1 MSVHERHDELGS
13 LRRNHPAW
21 RLLAADNAA
30 LVLGFLENTFLEPN
44 VRRLAAPDLLEALQ
58 DHLDA
63 LRLIA
68 PDAYPKPADAYLADW
83 ADPRTGWLRRL
94 YPSGTDVPHYEPTSA
109 IETAAA
115 FARSLGRREFLGT
128 ASRLLTV
135 RDLLRQI
142 TAGAAVDPSVRLA
155 ALERQRAEIDAQIEA
170 IRTGGDSG
178 LDDTAIRERYTQAVG
193 TARELLSDLR
203 EVEENFR
210 SLDRD
215 VRVRATT
222 WDGPR
227 GEFLATVFGTTAEI
241 GASDQGR
248 SWKAFWEHLL
258 SARQQAE
265 LEELLTAVADIP
277 AVRGDR
283 DQVADL
289 LQVDLVTAAEAT
301 QRTVASLSSQLRR
314 FLDEHSWSESRRIH
328 DIIRGTLA
336 TALTARNTTSGNL
349 PGAEIPTLKVDLA
362 LPLERPLYTPRTAIT
377 LDSDAE
383 AENAPVETDAL
394 EDLLDLSHIDLD
406 ALRGSVAET
415 VTAYG
420 GTATLGQVV
429 GAHPLTDGLAELVGY
444 LQVSDS
450 TARIVADRHEQVR
463 WTDASGRERQAD
475 LPLVLFG
482 VDPEPAPPPL
492 TFEPSDPAETTP
504 STAPDLAAA
513 PYPDSEQS
521 PA

>member
-1 MSVHERHDELGS
+1 MSVHERHDELAS

-44 VRRLAAPDLLEALQ
+44 VRRLPAPDLLDALE

-63 LRLIA
+63 LRVIA
-68 PDAYPKPADAYLADW
+68 PDAYPKSAEAYLADW

-94 YPSGTDVPHYEPTSA
+94 YPSGTDLPHYEPTSTV
-109 IETAAA
+109 ETAAT
-115 FARSLGRREFLGT
+115 FARGLGRREFLGT

-155 ALERQRAEIDAQIEA
+155 ALERQRAEIDTQIDA
-170 IRTGGDSG
+170 IRTGNEPG
-178 LDDTAIRERYTQAVG
+178 LDDTAIRERYTQAIG
-193 TARELLSDLR
+193 TARELLADLR

-210 SLDRD
+210 ALDRD

-265 LEELLTAVADIP
+265 LEELLTAVAQIP
-277 AVRGDR
+277 TVRSDR

-301 QRTVASLSSQLRR
+301 QRTVASLSAQLRR
-314 FLDEHSWSESRRIH
+314 FLDEHSWSEGRRIH

-336 TALTARNTTSGNL
+336 TALTARNIATGLL
-349 PGAEIPTLKVDLA
+349 PGAEIPTLRVDLA
-362 LPLERPLYTPRTAIT
+362 LPLERPLYTARVAAT
-377 LDSDAE
+377 LDSDAA
-383 AENAPVETDAL
+383 AENEPEPVDAL

-406 ALRGSVAET
+406 RLRGSVTET

-420 GTATLGQVV
+420 GAATLGQVV

-444 LQVSDS
+444 LQISETS
-450 TARIVADRHEQVR
+450 ARIVADRHEEVR
-463 WTDASGRERQAD
+463 WTDATGRQRQAD

-482 VDPEPAPPPL
+482 ADPEPAPEPATSTSSPDPF
-492 TFEPSDPAETTP
+492 TDPSVDTEPSPA
-504 STAPDLAAA
+504 
-513 PYPDSEQS
+513 
-521 PA
+521 